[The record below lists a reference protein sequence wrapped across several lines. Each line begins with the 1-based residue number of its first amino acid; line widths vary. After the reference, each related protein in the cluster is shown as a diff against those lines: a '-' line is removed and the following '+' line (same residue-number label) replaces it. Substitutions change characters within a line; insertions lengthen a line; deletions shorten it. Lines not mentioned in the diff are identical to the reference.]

1 MPSGVI
7 TTCRCAGEPA
17 QTALDFPRDTDA
29 LSEIWRLLVADR
41 AGPASRIGHR
51 GADVRR
57 RWNQEGRFDRMEPLA
72 YRPIVSLCGRFQRQD
87 NALRC
92 FWSENG
98 ALEPHALRARD
109 GEACGAKGG
118 PNPP

>member
-41 AGPASRIGHR
+41 DPQRLREISWRR
-51 GADVRR
+51 ADGVVVTH
-57 RWNQEGRFDRMEPLA
+57 E
-72 YRPIVSLCGRFQRQD
+72 
-87 NALRC
+87 ALIE
-92 FWSENG
+92 WAE
-98 ALEPHALRARD
+98 LR
-109 GEACGAKGG
+109 
-118 PNPP
+118 